1 MIKFDAIF
9 SPATVSFVH
18 DCQSRKAALQIA
30 AKLVGD
36 RKKSVDPKILLEKLL
51 VREGLGS
58 TVLEDTHVSI
68 PHCRFN
74 GCSAPI
80 GAILRFIPH
89 VMFGTDGAVNMCFVL
104 VVPAV
109 ENETHLKILSSLAK
123 LCLSNTR
130 LNYLMDATTPKN
142 LYDRF
147 IQTARKV
154 SSG

>member
-1 MIKFDAIF
+1 VIEFDTIF
-9 SPATVSFVH
+9 SPATVCFVH

-30 AKLVGD
+30 AELVGD
-36 RKKSVDPKILLEKLL
+36 WKKSIDPKILLEKLL
-51 VREGLGS
+51 ARESLGS
-58 TVLEDTHVSI
+58 TVLEDTRVSI

-89 VMFGTDGAVNMCFVL
+89 VMFGTDGAVNMSFVL
-104 VVPAV
+104 VVPTE
-109 ENETHLKILSSLAK
+109 ENNTHLEILNGLAK
-123 LCLSNTR
+123 LCISNSR
-130 LNYLMDATTPKN
+130 LNYLMDAATPQD

-154 SSG
+154 NSG